1 MSGDSPNLQKPQ
13 SYTSP
18 TKPSKRRRL
27 GNASYTL
34 SQPFKSPFKT
44 PLKDRVNTETR
55 PSAIKSPPPK
65 DNGKT
70 KAPLSPPYS
79 PQSTPTTAPL
89 PPPQARISPSSDL
102 LNLQKQHT
110 RLLNQLSAARSHLET
125 SNQALKIEFSNR
137 DVELEAL
144 IFKWRAASR
153 AAAEEV
159 FAGARDKV
167 NKMGGVGAMRD
178 REKQSK
184 QKAWGWDDEPKRDD
198 EADENDE
205 TGREDS
211 DGFRIGEK
219 EGEEQDAREEGAE
232 KVEAFG
238 DDDEGYTMDMMLKTL
253 NIDLDIIGYDK
264 GLQKWIDVE

>member
-1 MSGDSPNLQKPQ
+1 MSGDSASVQEPQ
-13 SYTSP
+13 SCASP

-27 GNASYTL
+27 GNASHTL

-44 PLKDRVNTETR
+44 PLKHHINAGTQVSVT
-55 PSAIKSPPPK
+55 PSSPP
-65 DNGKT
+65 NNNRRT
-70 KAPLSPPYS
+70 KAPLSPPSS
-79 PQSTPTTAPL
+79 PQSTPTTTPL
-89 PPPQARISPSSDL
+89 PLPQARISPSPEFLS
-102 LNLQKQHT
+102 LQKQHT

-125 SNQALKIEFSNR
+125 SNQALKIESSNR

-178 REKQSK
+178 RERQSK
-184 QKAWGWDDEPKRDD
+184 QKAWGWDEEPKRDD
-198 EADENDE
+198 EADEDGE

-219 EGEEQDAREEGAE
+219 EGEEQDEREEGAE
-232 KVEAFG
+232 KADVFG
-238 DDDEGYTMDMMLKTL
+238 EDDEGYTMDMMLKTL
-253 NIDLDIIGYDK
+253 NIDLDVIGYDK
-264 GLQKWIDVE
+264 GLQRWIDLG